1 VTHPLLLE
9 WPTPQQELLLRAA
22 LLPGARAA
30 EAWERWFPQVD
41 IDHLDPASDV
51 MLSLLYRN
59 LAEAGVD
66 VPVMTRLKGVYRYHW
81 VRNQVQL
88 RRLAQTLALLRKHEV
103 EVLVLERAALISL
116 YYRDY
121 GASQMFGLGL
131 LANPRF
137 AGPAQRVIGQDGWVP
152 QGRLG
157 GLSRF
162 WRKRRFYRTA
172 DGTSL
177 RLVWKSADERVQP
190 DPGIWQR
197 ARRVEIEGIPVL
209 ARDPTGQLRE
219 TCLSTSVSPSLFWIA
234 DAVTILRAAG
244 GEIDWED
251 LVARCG
257 PPEQVARL
265 CERLGYL
272 HKVFEAQIPERI
284 LKGK

>member
-1 VTHPLLLE
+1 
-9 WPTPQQELLLRAA
+9 LLRAA
-22 LLPGARAA
+22 LLPGAAA
-30 EAWERWFPQVD
+30 VEAWERWLPQVD
-41 IDHLDPASDV
+41 IDHLDSESDL

-66 VPVMTRLKGVYRYHW
+66 APEMTRLKGVYRYHW
-81 VRNQVQL
+81 VRNQMHL

-121 GASQMFGLGL
+121 GASQIFGLGL
-131 LANPRF
+131 LANPRS
-137 AGPAQRVIGQDGWVP
+137 AGAAQRVISQGGWVP

-162 WRKRRFYRTA
+162 WRKGRSYLAA
-172 DGTSL
+172 DGTRLSL
-177 RLVWKSADERVQP
+177 AWKLP
-190 DPGIWQR
+190 DTSTQSDPALWRR

-219 TCLSTSVSPSLFWIA
+219 TCLGNSASPSLFWIA

-251 LVARCG
+251 LIARCG
-257 PPEQVARL
+257 PPEQAARL
-265 CERLGYL
+265 RERLRYL
-272 HKVFEAQIPERI
+272 HKGFEAQVPER
-284 LKGK
+284 LLSAAKPS